1 MTGGAQPR
9 PPGCCAPPGS
19 GRRCRRLLD
28 RLDDFRSAQEIHEE
42 LRRTGEGIGL
52 TTVYRTLQ
60 TLADG
65 GEVDVLRTGTGEAVY
80 RRCATADHH
89 HHLVCRRCGRTVEI
103 EGPDVESWARG
114 WPRRTGSPSSAT
126 PPRSSGCAGCA
137 PARGDPASVSDR
149 HIRWPM
155 AAASVRLPTRGGG
168 RGRRG
173 EHQRGN
179 GRGAEHVRR
188 LDGAEAAELAGLAAV
203 FEDLQYVL
211 RCCEHLVTALNSPE
225 TGPVRVDTDTALVE
239 ALWSGRADRL
249 RPLLLRPGGGALRR
263 RPGRAGLDGDVGEF
277 HSMVKKLRDHYAS
290 RHVNP
295 RESFTIG
302 AAQANDGRPT
312 GVAVISTPR
321 PIVDDTT
328 VRLLGRV
335 AYALSGLVDAR
346 MQAAQNRVLGAAG
359 QLTPMELSRLPLVHL
374 SAEA

>member
-1 MTGGAQPR
+1 
-9 PPGCCAPPGS
+9 
-19 GRRCRRLLD
+19 
-28 RLDDFRSAQEIHEE
+28 
-42 LRRTGEGIGL
+42 
-52 TTVYRTLQ
+52 
-60 TLADG
+60 
-65 GEVDVLRTGTGEAVY
+65 
-80 RRCATADHH
+80 
-89 HHLVCRRCGRTVEI
+89 
-103 EGPDVESWARG
+103 
-114 WPRRTGSPSSAT
+114 
-126 PPRSSGCAGCA
+126 
-137 PARGDPASVSDR
+137 
-149 HIRWPM
+149 M
-155 AAASVRLPTRGGG
+155 AAASVRL
-168 RGRRG
+168 
-173 EHQRGN
+173 QREEAVVDDAASTN
-179 GRGAEHVRR
+179 GATAAAPSTVRR
-188 LDGAEAAELAGLAAV
+188 LDGEEAAELAGLAAV

-239 ALWSGRADRL
+239 ALWSG
-249 RPLLLRPGGGALRR
+249 ALIGYVRCFS
-263 RPGRAGLDGDVGEF
+263 GRAAVLSDTDLAELGLDGDVGEF
-277 HSMVKKLRDHYAS
+277 HSMIKKLRDHYAS

-359 QLTPMELSRLPLVHL
+359 QLTPMEPSRLPLVHL